1 MKLPFARTPINWTPV
16 TEPPTAEP
24 PTAEPPTAGPPATQA
39 PATRAPATCR
49 SATRARAR
57 RPATR
62 TLGAALVAVTML
74 LTACSGSASTPG
86 TEAATT
92 IRMGIQPWIGYGQW
106 HVANDQG
113 ISAKHNIDVQLTE
126 LTDDADQSAAFAS
139 GRIDM
144 DNIAS
149 HTALLLISQGI
160 DLQIVAI
167 EDFSTTAD
175 AILARGDI
183 TSAAD
188 LKGKRVAYEQGAT
201 SDLLLHAALA
211 SAGLTIDD
219 IIPVP
224 MGASEA
230 GTALIGNRVDVAVT
244 YEPYITAALAS
255 DPSVQRVYDA
265 AQNPGLISDVLVTS
279 GKFAAANPDAVRR
292 AVAAWNEA
300 ADWYKANPEQ
310 GRAIISKAVGENP
323 DALSSAFDGVQYY
336 GSAENA
342 AEFAGSYTTTT
353 LPLVMRAAKEAG
365 LLAADVDLSKATD
378 PQYLG

>member
-1 MKLPFARTPINWTPV
+1 MKLPFARTPINRKPA
-16 TEPPTAEP
+16 TEPPTAG
-24 PTAEPPTAGPPATQA
+24 TPATRAPATRA

-113 ISAKHNIDVQLTE
+113 ISAKHNIDVELTE

>member
-1 MKLPFARTPINWTPV
+1 MKLPFARTPINRTPV

-24 PTAEPPTAGPPATQA
+24 PTAEPP
-39 PATRAPATCR
+39 ATRAPATCR
-49 SATRARAR
+49 SATRRS
-57 RPATR
+57 ATR

-149 HTALLLISQGI
+149 HTALLLIS
-160 DLQIVAI
+160 
-167 EDFSTTAD
+167 
-175 AILARGDI
+175 
-183 TSAAD
+183 
-188 LKGKRVAYEQGAT
+188 QGAT

-342 AEFAGSYTTTT
+342 AEFAGSYATTT

-365 LLAADVDLSKATD
+365 LLSQDVDLGKATD

>member
-1 MKLPFARTPINWTPV
+1 MKSTNAPRPIARL
-16 TEPPTAEP
+16 
-24 PTAEPPTAGPPATQA
+24 
-39 PATRAPATCR
+39 
-49 SATRARAR
+49 
-57 RPATR
+57 
-62 TLGAALVAVTML
+62 LGAAMVAMAML
-74 LTACSGSASTPG
+74 LTACGGGSASTGSDSSGTPG
-86 TEAATT
+86 AGSQSDTV
-92 IRMGIQPWIGYGQW
+92 RMGIQPWIGYGQW
-106 HVANDQG
+106 HVAEEQG
-113 ISAKHNIDVQLTE
+113 ITEKYGLDVQLTE
-126 LTDDADQSAAFAS
+126 LADDADQSAAFAS

-149 HTALLLISQGI
+149 HTALLLMSQGL

-219 IIPVP
+219 IEPVP

-255 DPSVQRVYDA
+255 DPTVQRVYDA

-279 GKFAAANPDAVRR
+279 GKFAAEHPEVVRR

-300 ADWYKANPEQ
+300 ADWYRANPEQ
-310 GRAIISKAVGENP
+310 GRAIISRAVGEDP
-323 DALSSAFDGVQYY
+323 QALDSAFDGVQYY
-336 GSAENA
+336 GTAQNRA
-342 AEFAGSYTTTT
+342 DFAGRYTTET
-353 LPLVMRAAKEAG
+353 LPLVHQAAKEAG
-365 LLAADVDLSKATD
+365 LLATDVDLSKATD

>member
-1 MKLPFARTPINWTPV
+1 MKLPFARTPINRKPA
-16 TEPPTAEP
+16 TEPPTAG
-24 PTAEPPTAGPPATQA
+24 TPATRAPATRA

-175 AILARGDI
+175 AILARGNI

>member
-74 LTACSGSASTPG
+74 LTACSGSPSTPG
-86 TEAATT
+86 AEAATT

-113 ISAKHNIDVQLTE
+113 ISAKHNIDVELTE

>member
-16 TEPPTAEP
+16 TEPPTAGS
-24 PTAEPPTAGPPATQA
+24 PTTRAPATQA

-49 SATRARAR
+49 SATRAPTTRAS
-57 RPATR
+57 ATR

>member
-74 LTACSGSASTPG
+74 LTACSGSPSTPG
-86 TEAATT
+86 AEAATT

>member
-113 ISAKHNIDVQLTE
+113 ISAKHNIDVELTE

>member
-1 MKLPFARTPINWTPV
+1 
-16 TEPPTAEP
+16 
-24 PTAEPPTAGPPATQA
+24 
-39 PATRAPATCR
+39 
-49 SATRARAR
+49 
-57 RPATR
+57 
-62 TLGAALVAVTML
+62 
-74 LTACSGSASTPG
+74 
-86 TEAATT
+86 
-92 IRMGIQPWIGYGQW
+92 
-106 HVANDQG
+106 
-113 ISAKHNIDVQLTE
+113 
-126 LTDDADQSAAFAS
+126 
-139 GRIDM
+139 M

-149 HTALLLISQGI
+149 HTALLLMSQGI

-342 AEFAGSYTTTT
+342 AEFATSYTTVT
-353 LPLVMRAAKEAG
+353 LPLVMQAAKEAG
-365 LLAADVDLSKATD
+365 LLSQDVDLGKATD

>member
-1 MKLPFARTPINWTPV
+1 MKLPFARTPINRKPA
-16 TEPPTAEP
+16 TEPPTAG
-24 PTAEPPTAGPPATQA
+24 TPATRAPATRA

-74 LTACSGSASTPG
+74 LTACSGSPSTPDTPG
-86 TEAATT
+86 AEAATT

-113 ISAKHNIDVQLTE
+113 ISAKHNIDVELTE

-149 HTALLLISQGI
+149 HTALLLMSQGI

>member
-1 MKLPFARTPINWTPV
+1 MKLTSAHK
-16 TEPPTAEP
+16 PTA
-24 PTAEPPTAGPPATQA
+24 
-39 PATRAPATCR
+39 RF
-49 SATRARAR
+49 
-57 RPATR
+57 
-62 TLGAALVAVTML
+62 LGAAAVVLTML
-74 LTACSGSASTPG
+74 LSACGGSASSG
-86 TEAATT
+86 TGSTSSQDAASTGRAT
-92 IRMGIQPWIGYGQW
+92 VRMGIQPWIGYGQW
-106 HVANDQG
+106 HVAADQG
-113 ISAKHNIDVQLTE
+113 ITDKHGLDVQLTE
-126 LTDDADQSAAFAS
+126 LSDDADQSAAFAS

-149 HTALLLISQGI
+149 HTALLLISQGL
-160 DLQIVAI
+160 DLRIVAI

-219 IIPVP
+219 IEPVP

-255 DPSVQRVYDA
+255 DPTVQRVYDA
-265 AQNPGLISDVLVTS
+265 AENPGLISDVLVTS
-279 GKFAAANPDAVRR
+279 GKFAAEHPDVVRR
-292 AVAAWNEA
+292 VVAAWNEA
-300 ADWYKANPEQ
+300 ADWYQANPEQ
-310 GRAIISKAVGENP
+310 GRAIISTAVGEDP
-323 DALSSAFDGVQYY
+323 DDLDSAFDGVQYY
-336 GSAENA
+336 GTAENR
-342 AEFAGSYTTTT
+342 AEFAGRYTNET
-353 LPLVMRAAKEAG
+353 LPLVHRAAKEAG
-365 LLAADVDLSKATD
+365 LLATDVDLSEATD